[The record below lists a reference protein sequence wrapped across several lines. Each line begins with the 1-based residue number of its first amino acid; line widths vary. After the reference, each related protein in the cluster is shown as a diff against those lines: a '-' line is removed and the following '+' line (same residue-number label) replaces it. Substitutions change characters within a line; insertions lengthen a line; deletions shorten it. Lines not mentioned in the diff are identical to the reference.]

1 MDESEKRRRHGPK
14 DTEEVAEIFETL
26 STQIPNMIRGIL
38 DSLFSPKA
46 AANMGKAVAEFYKNL
61 KEGGIPEDEALA
73 MTKDYLSTLTKW
85 SEMMKGA
92 RFGPTVTEHPHRRKE
107 REE

>member
-1 MDESEKRRRHGPK
+1 MDETEKRRRYGSK
-14 DTEEVAEIFETL
+14 DAEEIAEIFKTL

-38 DSLFSPKA
+38 DSLFSPEA

-61 KEGGIPEDEALA
+61 KEGGIPEDDAME
-73 MTKDYLSTLTKW
+73 MTKGYLSTLTKW

-92 RFGPTVTEHPHRRKE
+92 RFGPTVTEHRHRRKE
-107 REE
+107 KEE